1 MSKRLNLSVLSN
13 PLAQEKLT
21 HKLAHYQG
29 NVDFQPKNLANLNP
43 IPYICLDQ
51 CVCSNRC

>member
-1 MSKRLNLSVLSN
+1 MSKGLNSRALSD
-13 PLAQEKLT
+13 PLAQEKGALIF
-21 HKLAHYQG
+21 APYQG
-29 NVDFQPKNLANLNP
+29 NVDFQPKNLANLKP